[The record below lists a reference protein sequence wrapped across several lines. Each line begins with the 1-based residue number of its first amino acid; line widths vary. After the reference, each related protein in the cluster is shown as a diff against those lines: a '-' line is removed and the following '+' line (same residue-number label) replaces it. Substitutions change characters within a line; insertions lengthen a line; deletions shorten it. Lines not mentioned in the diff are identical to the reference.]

1 MSNGD
6 LHGRAVRAA
15 SDDSSGSKNPVAQAT
30 GSILEERRALQ
41 AKAALEEADR
51 RTRELPAIIA
61 RKDLEARLAEYQD
74 CYEMAMSASS
84 LFTTYHLLIMLDG
97 ISVLKAAIDDLNE
110 NINGT
115 VSYCKIRHES
125 VCKAD
130 VVLAI
135 VMAMFGTRSAQQI
148 VAANIISN
156 DIFSELDLNGLL

>member
-1 MSNGD
+1 MDNGD
-6 LHGRAVRAA
+6 LHGRTIRAA
-15 SDDSSGSKNPVAQAT
+15 SNDSPGSKNPIAQAT
-30 GSILEERRALQ
+30 WSILEERRALQ

-51 RTRELPAIIA
+51 CTRELPAVIA

-74 CYEMAMSASS
+74 CYEMSMSASS

-97 ISVLKAAIDDLNE
+97 ISVLKAAIDGLNE

-125 VCKAD
+125 ICRYD
-130 VVLAI
+130 IVLAV

-148 VAANIISN
+148 IAANIISN